1 MSHNAGVFSAVSNTA
16 KESFPL
22 YPTTQKVLFH
32 CGIQWRKRIQRRMII
47 PFKCLSLPSGEN
59 LGKISYLHI
68 QTNPLYG

>member
-1 MSHNAGVFSAVSNTA
+1 
-16 KESFPL
+16 L

-47 PFKCLSLPSGEN
+47 PFKCLSLPSGEY
-59 LGKISYLHI
+59 LGKISYLNI